1 MSDTKPVNGPFL
13 EGNEIIEQAIA
24 AWHTQDTKENLF
36 AVLET
41 IRSRMHQDGHF
52 VVPVIASEDGTQ
64 FTFRTLQT
72 KDGKNWLVAFTSGEE
87 QEKGPASQVLSHF
100 IDSMLKACIDGEKIG
115 LMLNPFGQPFMLT
128 PDMIEMIFEAD
139 GGVEYIVPDDAVTP
153 ELLEDGSF
161 LKRTIEICSRN
172 RTQMNTLRLLKILR
186 DSLVWIPCNA
196 VLSEADYAALEKLV
210 KEAQENGGED
220 TLVGRTISNSE
231 NIRMVPDILQSG
243 DDFFFPV
250 FTSAEEMGEYG
261 QNFSKVQKHF
271 LEAVSLARNNEKN
284 VTRIVINAF
293 SDPFVVPRTLFD
305 LIEGLPSNFRT
316 EEETENE

>member
-13 EGNEIIEQAIA
+13 EENEIIEQAIA

-36 AVLET
+36 AVLEA
-41 IRSRMHQDGHF
+41 IRGRMHQDGHF
-52 VVPVIASEDGTQ
+52 VIPVIASEDGTQ

-161 LKRTIEICSRN
+161 LKRAIGICSRN
-172 RTQMNTLRLLKILR
+172 RTQMNMLRLLKILR
-186 DSLVWIPCNA
+186 DSNVWIPCSA
-196 VLSEADYAALEKLV
+196 VFSAAD
-210 KEAQENGGED
+210 KEAMDKVVNEAIEKENLD
-220 TLVGRTISNSE
+220 SLVGHTFVSRDF
-231 NIRMVPDILQSG
+231 IRLVPDILQSG

-271 LEAVSLARNNEKN
+271 LEAVSLAWNNEKN
-284 VTRIVINAF
+284 VTGIVINAF

-316 EEETENE
+316 AEGTGNE